1 LESCKGYAT
10 EGALACFKYAFETLN
25 LPEIVSFTTV
35 RNKRSRTVM
44 GKIGIHYDLKD
55 DFDHP
60 KVPEGNKL
68 KKRVIYRLT
77 QKEGQA
83 K

>member
-1 LESCKGYAT
+1 
-10 EGALACFKYAFETLN
+10 
-25 LPEIVSFTTV
+25 
-35 RNKRSRTVM
+35 M

-68 KKRVIYRLT
+68 KKRVLYRLT
-77 QKEGQA
+77 QKEWQA